1 MSSHRA
7 SASPRE
13 AADPYV
19 VPARSTSS
27 VDLRAGN
34 PPAAVQAEGGRPD
47 YAAIHA
53 SPEFTDV
60 RRRLRRFVFTMT
72 VVFLA
77 WYQLFMLLSAFA
89 VDLMSVPV
97 LGVINI
103 GMLLG
108 LSQFATTLIIVAAYR
123 HFARTRIDPR
133 VRAIREAYGGG
144 GRDTEV
150 DPLYH
155 RGQG

>member
-1 MSSHRA
+1 M
-7 SASPRE
+7 
-13 AADPYV
+13 
-19 VPARSTSS
+19 VPSRPPSSS
-27 VDLRAGN
+27 VDLGAGDH
-34 PPAAVQAEGGRPD
+34 PPADVEDGRPD
-47 YAAIHA
+47 FAAIHA

-89 VDLMSVPV
+89 VDLMSIPV
-97 LGVINI
+97 LGVINV

-133 VRAIREAYGGG
+133 VRAIREANGVAD
-144 GRDTEV
+144 RDGEV
-150 DPLYH
+150 DPMYH

>member
-1 MSSHRA
+1 
-7 SASPRE
+7 
-13 AADPYV
+13 
-19 VPARSTSS
+19 
-27 VDLRAGN
+27 
-34 PPAAVQAEGGRPD
+34 
-47 YAAIHA
+47 
-53 SPEFTDV
+53 
-60 RRRLRRFVFTMT
+60 MT

-97 LGVINI
+97 LGVINV

-108 LSQFATTLIIVAAYR
+108 LSQFATTLIIIAAYR

-133 VRAIREAYGGG
+133 VRAIREAYGAG
-144 GRDTEV
+144 GRDSEV